1 MRPLLLALIAALTL
15 GSFACRSLE
24 QEDDLSDQAT
34 KVRLEAVLR
43 GRRDLDLKY
52 VTVDVNA
59 GAAYLIL
66 GPITAD
72 RDLSNRDAKILG
84 LDYYDDLGL
93 GVGAA
98 GDTNDDGYA
107 DILANA
113 YRADDEA

>member
-59 GAAYLIL
+59 GAATISGLVPNGEQLRTIRRLAAKVRGVDQVLNNLI
-66 GPITAD
+66 IQ
-72 RDLSNRDAKILG
+72 
-84 LDYYDDLGL
+84 
-93 GVGAA
+93 
-98 GDTNDDGYA
+98 
-107 DILANA
+107 
-113 YRADDEA
+113 E